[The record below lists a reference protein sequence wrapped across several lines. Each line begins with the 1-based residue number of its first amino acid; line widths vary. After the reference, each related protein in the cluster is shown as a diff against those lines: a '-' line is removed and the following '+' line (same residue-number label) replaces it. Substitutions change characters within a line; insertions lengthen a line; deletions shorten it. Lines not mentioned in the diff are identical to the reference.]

1 MKIWFGYGSEHSA
14 NLVMIGTFK
23 DIGDA
28 QEALDLLNEATEIA
42 RADEQDGLLDPSTVS
57 KKFSPRQMAFF
68 KQRNLPM
75 NYGDPEQL
83 LYDFSARREGERVV
97 VTTDEYDVQAML
109 KVLLHKGAKI
119 EVYSAHDHPGQHGR

>member
-14 NLVMIGTFK
+14 NLVIIGRFK
-23 DIGDA
+23 DAGDA
-28 QEALDLLNEATEIA
+28 QEALGLLEEATEIA
-42 RADEQDGLLDPSTVS
+42 RADEEDGLLDPSTVS

-68 KQRNLPM
+68 EKRSLPM

-83 LYDFSARREGERVV
+83 LYDFSAKRDEDRVV
-97 VTTDEYDVQAML
+97 ITTDEYDVQAML

-119 EVYSAHDHPGQHGR
+119 EVYSAHDHPGGYGR